1 MTRYVLG
8 RLGQALLV
16 VWAAYT
22 ITFAVLYVLP
32 GDPVTLMAGTGVGFL
47 TPAQLDGLR
56 HEYGFDRPLVVQYA
70 TRLGAAAVGDWGHSI
85 VSNRPVLDVVGEALL
100 STLQLTA
107 AGLTVAV
114 VGGTVLALV
123 TVGTGRRWLAQLL
136 GVLPPLGVA
145 VPAFWFG
152 LLLIQWFAFGIPLFP
167 AFGAQGPASL
177 VLPAVALAVPTG
189 ATIAQLLTRSLDA
202 TLAEPYIHTIRARG
216 AGTGRVLL
224 RHALRNAALPTVTM
238 TGLIVGG
245 LLSGAVVVETVFSRP
260 GLGRVVAQ
268 AVEQQDV
275 AVVQGVVVLAAIVF
289 VLTGLVVDL
298 LYPVLDPRIR
308 VAGRRPARSVPGGA
322 A

>member
-47 TPAQLDGLR
+47 TPTQLDGLR
-56 HEYGFDRPLVVQYA
+56 HEYGFDRPLVVQYG

-107 AGLTVAV
+107 TGLTVAV
-114 VGGTVLALV
+114 VGGTVLALAA
-123 TVGTGRRWLAQLL
+123 VGTGRRWLAQLL
-136 GVLPPLGVA
+136 GVLPSLGVA

-167 AFGAQGPASL
+167 AFGAQGLASL

-216 AGTGRVLL
+216 AGTVRVLL

-298 LYPVLDPRIR
+298 LYPVLDPRIL
-308 VAGRRPARSVPGGA
+308 VAGRRPARPVPGGA

>member
-32 GDPVTLMAGTGVGFL
+32 GDPVSLMAGTNLGFL
-47 TPAQLDGLR
+47 TTAQLDELR
-56 HEYGFDRPLVVQYA
+56 HEYGFDRPLVVQYLI
-70 TRLGAAAVGDWGHSI
+70 RLGAAVVGDWGHSI
-85 VSNRPVLDVVGEALL
+85 VSSRPVVDVVGEALV
-100 STLQLTA
+100 STVQLTA
-107 AGLTVAV
+107 VGLAVAI
-114 VGGTVLALV
+114 VGGTTVALA
-123 TVGTGRRWLAQLL
+123 TVWTKRRWPAQLL
-136 GVLPPLGVA
+136 ALLPPLGVA

-177 VLPAVALAVPTG
+177 VLPAVSLAIPTG

-202 TLAEPYIHTIRARG
+202 TLAEPYIQTIRARG

-275 AVVQGVVVLAAIVF
+275 AVVQGVVVLASIVF
-289 VLTGLVVDL
+289 VLAGLAVDL

-308 VAGRRPARSVPGGA
+308 AAGRRPVRSALGGA